1 MLGPVPPL
9 RELLGTGRDVGREA
23 FRIFSERGARLMS
36 GSIAFYALVS
46 VVPILVIALH
56 VASLFVDSRE
66 ADAAIASELAR
77 WVGARGAQ
85 TIGASIAAVRSQ
97 SGTGLTSVVGVL
109 VLIYASTRLFAQITT
124 ALDLLWETPPAPRPA
139 SLLERARR
147 QVSRRGLAFLM
158 VLGIG
163 LLLIGTVLF
172 HGALAAARHAV
183 GLEAPV
189 SRLIEMPVSLLLT
202 ALLFAAMFRFLPR
215 ARVESRDA
223 LLGGLVT
230 SVLFTLGSWA
240 ITAYVAHSD
249 ASVYGAAAS
258 IVMLLVWV
266 HYSAQAFFLGAAFTA
281 VSSRRRARL
290 PASGEGA
297 K

>member
-1 MLGPVPPL
+1 MA
-9 RELLGTGRDVGREA
+9 REA
-23 FRIFSERGARLMS
+23 FRIFSDRGARLLS

-56 VASLFVDSRE
+56 VAGLFVDSRE
-66 ADAAIASELAR
+66 ADAAIAGELAR
-77 WVGARGAQ
+77 WVGANGAQ
-85 TIGASIAAVRSQ
+85 TIGSSITAVRSR
-97 SGTGLTSVVGVL
+97 SGTGLTSVLGALIL
-109 VLIYASTRLFAQITT
+109 VYGSTRLFSNLTT
-124 ALDLLWETPPAPRPA
+124 ALDLLWETPPEPRPNG
-139 SLLERARR
+139 LLERARR
-147 QVSRRGLAFLM
+147 QVTRRGLAFLM

-163 LLLIGTVLF
+163 VLLIGTVLL
-172 HGALAAARHAV
+172 HGGLAAARHAV
-183 GLEAPV
+183 GFDPPV

-223 LLGGLVT
+223 LVGGLVT
-230 SVLFTLGSWA
+230 SVLFSLGSWA
-240 ITAYVAHSD
+240 ITAYVTRRD
-249 ASVYGAAAS
+249 TSVYGAAAS
-258 IVMLLVWV
+258 IVMLLLWV

-290 PASGEGA
+290 PASDEGA